1 MALFSWFKSTT
12 KEKSIEQKNIQMK
25 EKMDSFNACSMW
37 PVAKIQHNNN
47 AAQHNKRKT
56 LKTIE
61 SNDVNDILNT
71 QAIDKDVITPSENA
85 HHSLLPEQKDITKNN

>member
-47 AAQHNKRKT
+47 AAQHNTRKT
-56 LKTIE
+56 PKTIE
-61 SNDVNDILNT
+61 NNVVSDTLNM
-71 QAIDKDVITPSENA
+71 QAIDKAVITPSENA
-85 HHSLLPEQKDITKNN
+85 HHSLLPEQKDNTQNN